1 MFLYSSSE
9 KFEESKVFIE
19 LTLLKLLFLHKSSYS
34 SSDKLSS
41 TNNSLFLYFSF
52 NSFIVFSNS
61 LSSISSFS
69 LKVNS
74 LFSILYPELV
84 KIYFPK
90 ETIDNIPDYVNIGEE
105 CKEFFENNQNFK
117 LNTLIS
123 VFEYIELWN
132 LWNNKKYW

>member
-41 TNNSLFLYFSF
+41 TNNSLFLYLSF

-61 LSSISSFS
+61 FSSISSSSF
-69 LKVNS
+69 KVNS
-74 LFSILYPELV
+74 LSSILYPDFNPKYSSSSLSEKESSKLFFV
-84 KIYFPK
+84 FSENFSLIKLSYFFIFCYIILIF
-90 ETIDNIPDYVNIGEE
+90 TL
-105 CKEFFENNQNFK
+105 EFFR
-117 LNTLIS
+117 S
-123 VFEYIELWN
+123 SS
-132 LWNNKKYW
+132 

>member
-52 NSFIVFSNS
+52 NYFIVFSNS

-69 LKVNS
+69 LKVNV
-74 LFSILYPELV
+74 LISILYSEF
-84 KIYFPK
+84 KPK
-90 ETIDNIPDYVNIGEE
+90 FSISSSSE
-105 CKEFFENNQNFK
+105 KLSSK
-117 LNTLIS
+117 LNLDWENFLS
-123 VFEYIELWN
+123 IEFS
-132 LWNNKKYW
+132 